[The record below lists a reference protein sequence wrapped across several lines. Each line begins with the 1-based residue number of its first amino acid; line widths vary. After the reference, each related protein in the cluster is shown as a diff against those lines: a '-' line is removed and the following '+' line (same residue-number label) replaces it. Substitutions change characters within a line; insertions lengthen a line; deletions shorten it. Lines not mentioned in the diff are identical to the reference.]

1 MTYSILAPVSRP
13 VVDMG
18 PLPDDHHE
26 PMSERGI
33 TLMTDDRRDVN
44 LKDMLELRPDAERR
58 RQQVLV
64 PGETAASGVYLEATA
79 ETRRGRPLC
88 PVAEFVGDELECI
101 AAARAEH
108 LRQCQMADQ
117 AGLPRPDLDD
127 FMPERV

>member
-1 MTYSILAPVSRP
+1 MR
-13 VVDMG
+13 

-79 ETRRGRPLC
+79 ETRRGRPRC
-88 PVAEFVGDELECI
+88 PVAEFVGDELERI

-127 FMPERV
+127 FMPERVWTK